1 MNSMRNIS
9 VPEELCRAAERRFGN
24 SFASVDELVSNLLQE
39 LLREDAYKMDAR
51 ELEIIEQRLR
61 GLGYV

>member
-1 MNSMRNIS
+1 MNTMRNIS
-9 VPEELCRAAERRFGN
+9 VPEELCRAAEQRFG
-24 SFASVDELVSNLLQE
+24 SRFASVEELVTNLLQE
-39 LLREDAYKMDAR
+39 LLRDDACKMDAR

>member
-1 MNSMRNIS
+1 MNNTRSIC
-9 VPEELCRAAERRFGN
+9 VPEELCRAAERRFGGTF
-24 SFASVDELVSNLLQE
+24 SSVDELVTNLLEQ
-39 LLREDAYKMDAR
+39 LLRDDAGKMDAH